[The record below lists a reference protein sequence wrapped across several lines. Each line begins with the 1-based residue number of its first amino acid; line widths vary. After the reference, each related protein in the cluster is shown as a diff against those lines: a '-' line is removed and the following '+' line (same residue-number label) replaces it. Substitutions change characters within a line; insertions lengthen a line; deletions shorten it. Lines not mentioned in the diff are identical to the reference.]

1 MTLPRFDPNIGKNSC
16 DPRSIVAGPPL
27 RPGIAFWPVIR

>member
-1 MTLPRFDPNIGKNSC
+1 MSCRGFDPNIGKNSC

-27 RPGIAFWPVIR
+27 RPGIAFRPVIR